1 MSFDSKVEQLRKKAE
16 ETLRKL
22 DNEKQLT
29 SEDQVSDIK
38 NLLHELQVHQIE
50 LEMQNEEMLKTQ
62 TELEEQK
69 NKYTDLF
76 DYAPVGYLIM
86 NTKGVILEANQ
97 SFCMMLQFPKS
108 EVMEKNLSHFLDF
121 HSRDSFYFHLQAL
134 NDDDPENQTSQL
146 RLRVKHGDETWVKL
160 ESKTVFSD
168 KDNSI
173 VIRSTVSD
181 ITRTKKTEEHLLR
194 LSKAFEQSSNSI
206 VITDTEGVIEYV
218 NPRFYEVTGYASHEV
233 IGQNPRIIKYE
244 NSSIDYE
251 SMWQT
256 ILSGNTWSGEFLNRK
271 KKGEMFWELAT
282 ITPVKNNEG
291 QIINFLAIKENITER
306 KIAEQKLQKA
316 RDFYLK
322 LLQDF
327 PVMIWQCD
335 QEGEFNYFNQTLC
348 HFTGMSVS
356 ELKKIEYS
364 DIIHPK
370 DMRIFTDSFQ
380 RSLKCK
386 IPFVVE
392 YRLKD
397 QYSNYRWVLNHG
409 RPFTDIDGNYG
420 GFIATCIDIHDR
432 NMVEQ
437 RLIDSEEKYR
447 RMFEDSSLG
456 IFKLDKNFSF
466 VSANKSFAFMFGY
479 DNTVDFLMDI
489 NNHPQSFF
497 PDFNKEKGFIKQ
509 LVKSEKDRFVIEK
522 ELLKRDKSLIQT
534 VIHLRK
540 VNERNSDKDFYM
552 EGFIEDITKRKIVER
567 NLQTSEQKFKAL
579 FEKSYDPILIL
590 EKDSIIDCNQKAC
603 ELLGMSRQKLLEK
616 SYLDISADQQY
627 NGEKSSALYKNIIK
641 KVRYGEPQNFDWL
654 HLRKEETFDAEVS
667 FARIYVNNKRRVQA
681 IMRDVSEKRLAEK
694 QLKQAKDEA
703 EMARK
708 AQSEFL
714 SLMSHEI
721 RTPLNAVVSLTDL
734 MLHEDLDQD
743 HLENLETVKFSA
755 RHLLGLIDDI
765 LDYNKIESGN
775 IQFEHEDFDIRSLI
789 FELYKSLEVKANEN
803 ENDLL
808 TYVDENVPEILR
820 TDTLRLKQI
829 LYNMLSNALKFT
841 EKGNVSLKVEKIT
854 DDPKDRRIFF
864 EVKDTGIGIS
874 ENRLD
879 AIFEKF
885 TQAEVDTGRKY
896 GGSGLGLS
904 ICKKLVELQG
914 GKIEAKSQPGKGSVF
929 RFFIDMEEGKADFT
943 HDKAIKRSAEGKTLE
958 GMKILLVEDDKMNQ
972 FVGKKVIQKKWKAD
986 LLIAATGEEALDILR
1001 KEDFDL
1007 VLMDLLLPGID
1018 GYQTTKTIRENKD
1031 NYFRN
1036 SSLPIIALTA
1046 DAFMETRNMAF
1057 KAGVDDFITK
1067 PFDYPRLLEKI
1078 MEYKPHPS

>member
-1 MSFDSKVEQLRKKAE
+1 MSFDNKIEQLRRKAE

-22 DNEKQLT
+22 DDKKQLN

-62 TELEEQK
+62 TELEAQK

-76 DYAPVGYLIM
+76 DFAPVGYLIM
-86 NTKGVILEANQ
+86 DTTGLILEANQ

-108 EVMEKNLSHFLDF
+108 EVVNKNLSQFLNF
-121 HSRDSFYFHLQAL
+121 HSRDSFYFHLQGL
-134 NDDDPENQTSQL
+134 NDNESENQVSQL
-146 RLRVKHGDETWVKL
+146 RLRVRNGDETWIKL
-160 ESKTVFSD
+160 ESKTVFSH
-168 KDNSI
+168 KDNTL
-173 VIRSTVSD
+173 VIRATISN

-206 VITDTEGVIEYV
+206 IITDTEGIIEYV
-218 NPRFYEVTGYASHEV
+218 NPRFYEVTGFAPHEV
-233 IGQNPRIIKYE
+233 IGQNPRILKYE
-244 NSSIDYE
+244 KSTIDYDR
-251 SMWQT
+251 MWQT
-256 ILSGNTWSGEFLNRK
+256 ILSGNTWNGEFLNRTK
-271 KKGEMFWELAT
+271 DGKMFWELAT
-282 ITPVKNNEG
+282 ISPVKNNEG

-306 KIAEQKLQKA
+306 KIAEEKLQKA

-348 HFTGMSVS
+348 QFTGMSFS
-356 ELKKIEYS
+356 ELKKIDFSE
-364 DIIHPK
+364 IIHPK
-370 DMRIFTDSFQ
+370 DIRIFTDAFQ
-380 RSLKCK
+380 RSLKSK

-397 QYSNYRWVLNHG
+397 QYSNYRWVLNHA

-420 GFIATCIDIHDR
+420 GFISTCIDIHER

-456 IFKLDKNFSF
+456 IFKLDRNFSF
-466 VSANKSFAFMFGY
+466 VSANKSFAYMFGY

-489 NNHPQSFF
+489 NNQPEAFF

-509 LVKSEKDRFVIEK
+509 LVKSDKERFVIEK
-522 ELLKRDKSLIQT
+522 ELLKKDKSAIQT

-540 VNERNSDKDFYM
+540 VNERNSEKDFYM
-552 EGFIEDITKRKIVER
+552 EGFIEDITNRKMVER

-590 EKDSIIDCNQKAC
+590 EKDTIIDCNQKAC
-603 ELLGMSRQKLLEK
+603 ELLGMSRNKLLEK
-616 SYLDISADQQY
+616 SYLDVSADLQY
-627 NGEKSSALYKNIIK
+627 NGEKSSAVYKNIIK
-641 KVRYGEPQNFDWL
+641 KVRDGDPQNFDWL
-654 HLRKEETFDAEVS
+654 HLRKGESFDAEVS
-667 FARIYVNNKRRVQA
+667 FARIYVNNKRRIQV
-681 IMRDVSEKRLAEK
+681 IIRDVSEKRLAEK
-694 QLKQAKDEA
+694 QLKEAKEEA

-734 MLHEDLDQD
+734 MLHEDLNQD

-775 IQFEHEDFDIRSLI
+775 IQFENEDFDLRSLVH
-789 FELYKSLEVKANEN
+789 ELYKSLEVKANEKN
-803 ENDLL
+803 IELI
-808 TYVDENVPEILR
+808 THIDENVPNILR

-841 EKGNVSLKVEKIT
+841 EKGNVSLSIEKNT
-854 DDPKDRRIFF
+854 DDKKDKRIFF
-864 EVKDTGIGIS
+864 GVKDTGIGIS

-914 GKIEAKSQPGKGSVF
+914 GKIEAKSQQGKGSVF
-929 RFFIDMEEGKADFT
+929 RFFIEMEEGDSNFR
-943 HDKAIKRSAEGKTLE
+943 HDKTLKKVTEGKTLE

-972 FVGKKVIQKKWKAD
+972 FVGKKVIQNKWKAD
-986 LLIAATGEEALDILR
+986 LRIVGTAEEALDILH

-1007 VLMDLLLPGID
+1007 ILMDLLLPGID
-1018 GYQTTKTIRENKD
+1018 GYQATKTIRKNKD
-1031 NYFRN
+1031 KKFRN
-1036 SSLPIIALTA
+1036 ASVPIIALTA
-1046 DAFMETRNMAF
+1046 DAFKETRNEAF
-1057 KAGVDDFITK
+1057 KAGLDDFITK
-1067 PFDYPRLLEKI
+1067 PFDYPQLFEKI
-1078 MEYKPHPS
+1078 MEYKPQKS